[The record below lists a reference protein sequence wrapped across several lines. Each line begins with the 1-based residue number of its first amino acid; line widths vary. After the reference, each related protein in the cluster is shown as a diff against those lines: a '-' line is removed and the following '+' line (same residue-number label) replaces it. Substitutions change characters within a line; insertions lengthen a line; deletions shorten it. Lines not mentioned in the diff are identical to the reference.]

1 MLRVFFPP
9 RLLNQLLAFFSPS
22 LPKPLPPGYARVAC
36 AAYAFSV
43 ALTRP
48 VQFMAFYFFR

>member
-22 LPKPLPPGYARVAC
+22 LPKPLPPGYARVAS
-36 AAYAFSV
+36 AAYPVTV